1 MARKDYHIQYYQ
13 KNKEKIKAKQKA
25 WAKANPQKIK
35 DAWKKWE
42 SSRPTYQRDKLLKK
56 YNLNEFD
63 YLKMFK
69 KQKGICKICLNAQ
82 THKKLSVDHNHSTGK
97 VRGLLCDGCNF
108 GLGWFK
114 DNPEILLQ
122 AIKYLNNHA

>member
-25 WAKANPQKIK
+25 WAKANPQKVK

-56 YNLNEFD
+56 Y
-63 YLKMFK
+63 
-69 KQKGICKICLNAQ
+69 A
-82 THKKLSVDHNHSTGK
+82 
-97 VRGLLCDGCNF
+97 
-108 GLGWFK
+108 
-114 DNPEILLQ
+114 
-122 AIKYLNNHA
+122 LNN